1 MSLETSIV
9 KDKLPKHVAIIMDGN
24 GRWAKQKGMMRV
36 FGHENGTKAVRQVV
50 EASAKLGIE
59 NLTLYAFSTENWNRP
74 KVEVDTLMNL
84 LIKSLKNEL
93 PTLLK
98 NNIKLNTIGNTNL
111 LPKGAQKELLE
122 VINKTEGNSAMTL
135 TLALSY
141 GSREEL
147 VSTIKSI
154 ALKVKNNIISLESI
168 DESIINQ
175 HLYTH
180 NLPDVDLLIRTSGE
194 HRISNFLLWQIAY
207 AELYFVDVLW
217 PDFSEEDLHKAI
229 LSYQNRER
237 RFGKTSEQI
246 KQ

>member
-1 MSLETSIV
+1 
-9 KDKLPKHVAIIMDGN
+9 MDGN
-24 GRWAKQKGMMRV
+24 GRWAKQKGLLRAL
-36 FGHENGTKAVRQVV
+36 GHESGTKSVKTTV
-50 EASAKLGIE
+50 ETCAKLGIE

-74 KVEVDTLMNL
+74 KLEVDTLMKL
-84 LIKSLKNEL
+84 LVNSLKKEL
-93 PTLLK
+93 KTLQENNIRLNSIGNLSKLPSSTLKALNDVIEKTK
-98 NNIKLNTIGNTNL
+98 NN
-111 LPKGAQKELLE
+111 
-122 VINKTEGNSAMTL
+122 SRMTL

-147 VSTIKSI
+147 LNVVKNISD
-154 ALKVKNNIISLESI
+154 KVKNNIISIEAI

-207 AELYFVDVLW
+207 AELFFTDVLW
-217 PDFSEEDLHKAI
+217 PDFTDQHLYEAI
-229 LSYQNRER
+229 ISYQKRER

-246 KQ
+246 KQPK